1 MARSTSS
8 SGVPFPLKRRTMQD
22 RGHDR
27 GMTGRFD
34 LTPEDMVALIA
45 GEPPYRARQLWRAIQ
60 QGREP
65 AEMTELPSTLR
76 QELEVRLPPGL
87 ALLREA
93 SSDGGETVKW
103 LWGLP
108 DGSAVETVLMR
119 YPDRATVCVSSQ
131 AGCAMGCTFCATG
144 QAGFTRHL
152 TTGEIVEQVVRANR
166 QLAAA
171 GPPRR
176 GPGRV

>member
-1 MARSTSS
+1 MH
-8 SGVPFPLKRRTMQD
+8 D

-34 LTPEDMVALIA
+34 LSPEDMAALMA
-45 GEPPYRARQLWRAIQ
+45 GEPPYRARQLWRAVH

-65 AEMTELPSTLR
+65 AEMTELPSALR
-76 QELEVRLPPGL
+76 HELEGRLPSGL

-93 SSDGGETVKW
+93 SSDGGDTVKW
-103 LWGLP
+103 LWGLA

-131 AGCAMGCTFCATG
+131 AGCAMGCTFRATG
-144 QAGFTRHL
+144 QAGFSRHL

-166 QLAAA
+166 HLAAA
-171 GPPRR
+171 PPAPSPRAN
-176 GPGRV
+176 